1 MQVITPLL
9 TYPALLAYFSGA
21 DNYTWVYFRNG
32 KRQLLAK
39 PLVYFEKQ
47 LPDFI
52 RIHKIALVNPAFVVE
67 VQPPPRPKMAGAVRL
82 QDGTIPPVSRRRW
95 AGALAMLQTS
105 LPVNSVTPARPASG
119 PAQALSN
126 TTPLIRIHAI
136 LEGDALLLT
145 EHCLNR
151 LGIRYSLQ
159 TTRAGGD
166 LSQAIRQTPDS
177 EWPVLL
183 LIDARTE
190 RRNCLL
196 SLETI
201 KRDPRLRV
209 IPVIWLNTPTDSSSQ
224 AYELDANS
232 VVTVS
237 EAPDAFVRVLT
248 QLFHYWLFIVRLPFH

>member
-9 TYPALLAYFSGA
+9 SYPALLAYFSGA
-21 DNYTWVYFRNG
+21 DNYTWVYFWNG

-39 PLVYFEKQ
+39 PLAYFEKQ

-52 RIHKIALVNPAFVVE
+52 RIHKIALVNPAFVAD

-82 QDGTIPPVSRRRW
+82 QDGTILPVSRRRW
-95 AGALAMLQTS
+95 AGALTLLQTMM
-105 LPVNSVTPARPASG
+105 PIGAATTARLAS
-119 PAQALSN
+119 ATSQALHKA
-126 TTPLIRIHAI
+126 TPIIRIHAI

-151 LGIRYSLQ
+151 LELNYSLQ

-166 LSQAIRQTPDS
+166 LSQTIRQIPDS

-190 RRNCLL
+190 RTNCLL

-232 VVTVS
+232 MVTVS
-237 EAPDAFVRVLT
+237 EEPDAFVHVLT
-248 QLFHYWLFIVRLPFH
+248 QLFHYWLLTVQFPFQ

>member
-1 MQVITPLL
+1 MQVINPLL
-9 TYPALLAYFSGA
+9 SYPALLAYFSGA
-21 DNYTWVYFRNG
+21 DNYTWVHFRNG

-39 PLVYFEKQ
+39 PLAYFEKQ

-52 RIHKIALVNPAFVVE
+52 RIHKTALINPAFVAD
-67 VQPPPRPKMAGAVRL
+67 VQPPPRSKMAGAVRL
-82 QDGTIPPVSRRRW
+82 LDGTVLPVSRRRW
-95 AGALAMLQTS
+95 AGALATLQTMV
-105 LPVNSVTPARPASG
+105 PIDAVASVSVAS
-119 PAQALSN
+119 ATTQASSN
-126 TTPLIRIHAI
+126 AAPLIRIHAI
-136 LEGDALLLT
+136 LDGDALLLT

-151 LGIRYSLQ
+151 LGLHYSLQ
-159 TTRAGGD
+159 TTRAGDD
-166 LSQAIRQTPDS
+166 LAQAIRQTPDG

-183 LIDARTE
+183 LIDARTA
-190 RRNCLL
+190 RTNCLL

-224 AYELDANS
+224 AYRLDANS

-248 QLFHYWLFIVRLPFH
+248 QLFHYWLFVVQFPFQ